1 MDARNRFIEWRYR
14 DLLQKASA
22 GDFDAALESTRYLK
36 EGGQVMDTE
45 KARELLAAYKGAMRE
60 GRFAAAL
67 QAAQELGRVA
77 PPWSLARGPS
87 RWDAL
92 AQQALRA
99 ARMLQTEAGL
109 RVAEELGKILTKG
122 DDDNDD
128 KQTTTAAR

>member
-1 MDARNRFIEWRYR
+1 MDDPRERMIARRYR
-14 DLLQKASA
+14 DLVLRGAE

-60 GRFAAAL
+60 GHFAAAL

-99 ARMLQTEAGL
+99 ARMLQAQAGL
-109 RVAEELGKILTKG
+109 RVAEELGKILEERS
-122 DDDNDD
+122 
-128 KQTTTAAR
+128 QQ